1 MTALRILGWQIM
13 SASTK
18 KLTMTVKTI
27 HLSDLVYVTMFN
39 VWTLIYILFICSEI
53 VRYSTSDNESAEC
66 KDLPDVFTF
75 DLYPWQTLTKL
86 KKGDRLLSS
95 ILISFK
101 TINSLTKEEDNNC
114 RKMPGVQ
121 THPIILL
128 FLWCSTCNNNWSTP
142 DYYSYYS
149 IIIFIETHTKN
160 SLVLVRC
167 TFWPK
172 I

>member
-1 MTALRILGWQIM
+1 MTAQRKLGWQIM
-13 SASTK
+13 SACRK
-18 KLTMTVKTI
+18 MLTMTVRII

-39 VWTLIYILFICSEI
+39 VWTLIYILFICRKI
-53 VRYSTSDNESAEC
+53 VWYSTSDNASAEC

-75 DLYPWQTLTKL
+75 DLYPCQTLTKL

-128 FLWCSTCNNNWSTP
+128 FLWCSTCNNNWSSP
-142 DYYSYYS
+142 GYYSYYS
-149 IIIFIETHTKN
+149 IIIFIETDTKN
-160 SLVLVRC
+160 SVILIRC
-167 TFWPK
+167 IFGPK